1 MRRGAFVV
9 ASGALIACA
18 PTIVRASGGLDLDA
32 EPARPIRILLTS
44 NHTGDPPSAG
54 PRGFGYGGKS
64 YRGTARVVDLGAG
77 RSGIVA
83 VMDVEE
89 YLYGVLP
96 IEASSGW
103 PSAALEA
110 QAIVARTYALGRRS
124 LSRAYDV
131 LAGDSDQQYGG
142 VERETPMTNAAVE
155 ATRGMTVAYG
165 GGAASVFYMACCG
178 GHTADAA
185 ELWGHSPLPYL
196 RGVTDP
202 YCVPAPEYRW
212 KRAVPM
218 DRVLAAFR
226 APNSGTPDRF
236 ELDAPDSSGRPRT
249 VAAVLGS
256 GRLTVAATDFRRLVG
271 ADLIRSTLIRTIA
284 IDSSQAPP
292 LVIIEGS
299 GRGHGVGMCQWGARY
314 MAHDGFGAD
323 RIIAFYFPGTTI
335 ARG

>member
-1 MRRGAFVV
+1 MRRSAFLA
-9 ASGALIACA
+9 ASGAILAPACA
-18 PTIVRASGGLDLDA
+18 SASGGLDLDL
-32 EPARPIRILLTS
+32 EPARPIRILLTG
-44 NHTGDPPSAG
+44 NHAGDPPIAG
-54 PRGFGYGGKS
+54 PDGFTYGGKR
-64 YRGTARVVDLGAG
+64 YRGTARVVDLGGG

-124 LSRAYDV
+124 ISRPYDV
-131 LAGDSDQQYGG
+131 LASDSDQQYGG
-142 VERETPMTNAAVE
+142 VDRETPMTNAGVE
-155 ATRGMTVAYG
+155 ATRGQTIGYG

-185 ELWGHSPLPYL
+185 ELWGRTPLPYL
-196 RGVTDP
+196 RGVLDP
-202 YCVPAPEYRW
+202 HCVPAPDYRW
-212 KRAVPM
+212 KRSIPL
-218 DRVLAAFR
+218 DRVLAAFH
-226 APNSGTPDRF
+226 ASGTPQRF
-236 ELDAPDSSGRPRT
+236 ELDAPDSSGRPRSVALIADGART
-249 VAAVLGS
+249 VVSAA
-256 GRLTVAATDFRRLVG
+256 DFRRVVG
-271 ADLIRSTLIRTIA
+271 ADVIRSTLLRTIA

-292 LVIIEGS
+292 LVVIEGS

-314 MAHDGFGAD
+314 MASDGFRAD
-323 RIIAFYFPGTTI
+323 QILAFYFPGTAI

>member
-1 MRRGAFVV
+1 MQRSSFV
-9 ASGALIACA
+9 AATGALILSTRASA
-18 PTIVRASGGLDLDA
+18 RASGGLDLGA

-44 NHTGDPPSAG
+44 GHTGDAPSAG
-54 PRGFGYGGKS
+54 PSGFAYAGKS

-124 LSRAYDV
+124 LSRPYDV
-131 LAGDSDQQYGG
+131 LASDSDQQYGG

-185 ELWGHSPLPYL
+185 ELWGRAPLAYL
-196 RGVTDP
+196 RGVPDP
-202 YCVPAPEYRW
+202 HCVPAPDYRW
-212 KRAVPM
+212 KRSVPM
-218 DRVLAAFR
+218 DRVLAAFH
-226 APNSGTPDRF
+226 APNSVPDHF

-249 VAAVLGS
+249 VAAVSGS
-256 GRLTVAATDFRRLVG
+256 GRLTLAASDFRRLVG
-271 ADLIRSTLIRTIA
+271 ADVIRSTLLRTIA

-292 LVIIEGS
+292 LVVIEGS
-299 GRGHGVGMCQWGARY
+299 GRGHGVGMCQWGARF
-314 MAHDGFGAD
+314 MAGDGFGAD